1 MWKKVLFFLFF
12 SIAQTKMSLSPPF
25 ELHIEGSLTEPAFK
39 LTTNLQIVSLPNE
52 LSWKFL
58 WHNKLFTPQRL
69 NYVYYVQP
77 QTRWLARL
85 SFSFF
90 ISHISIPCFDKI
102 TQNDNKTVSV
112 WFGFFYLIIIAFFKV
127 FYCFVNHCS
136 FVAFSLLYRSAKRL
150 TNSRDENKYKVWS
163 NLINK
168 TANKE

>member
-39 LTTNLQIVSLPNE
+39 LTTNLQIVALPNE

-90 ISHISIPCFDKI
+90 ISHISISCFDQI
-102 TQNDNKTVSV
+102 TQNDNKTVSI
-112 WFGFFYLIIIAFFKV
+112 WFGFFYFYNNHV
-127 FYCFVNHCS
+127 FQSILLFCK
-136 FVAFSLLYRSAKRL
+136 SLSIRCLLLVVQICKTS
-150 TNSRDENKYKVWS
+150 YK
-163 NLINK
+163 LQRREQI
-168 TANKE
+168 